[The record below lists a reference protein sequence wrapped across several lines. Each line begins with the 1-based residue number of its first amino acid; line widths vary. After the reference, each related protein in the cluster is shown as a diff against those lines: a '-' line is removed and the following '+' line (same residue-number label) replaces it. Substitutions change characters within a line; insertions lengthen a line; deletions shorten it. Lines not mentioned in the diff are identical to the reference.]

1 MRVARVCLQ
10 KKRASLAYEIGFV
23 RSVPKAY
30 LEMSPRHIRCKL
42 VCVAY
47 ACILF
52 IFRAKIKCLMCHQKY
67 EITEEKLNV
76 SRFHLLCVSIAS
88 ISTLDKNIVAK
99 SQNRVQLKHKILDQ
113 QASQVFLGKKM
124 NATVQ
129 SIKR

>member
-1 MRVARVCLQ
+1 M
-10 KKRASLAYEIGFV
+10 KIGH
-23 RSVPKAY
+23 Y

-52 IFRAKIKCLMCHQKY
+52 IFRAKIKCRLMCHQKY
-67 EITEEKLNV
+67 GITEEKLNV
-76 SRFHLLCVSIAS
+76 PNVHLLCVSIAS
-88 ISTLDKNIVAK
+88 ISTLDKNIVTK

-113 QASQVFLGKKM
+113 QASQVFEEKKM
-124 NATVQ
+124 NLTVQ